1 MKLRSWLTLAVAAG
15 LLLSAAPA
23 QAGTTFKNGAEINTA
38 QANCFPLRAFPA
50 YTQQTATGSSTGIEP
65 KVEDVFYL
73 SITVSFFQT
82 FDCAADFFSTQV
94 TLPPN
99 VQPAVGGS
107 AIPICRRYGGTS
119 PNFFFDP
126 RAPNV
131 CPTSISFNGSTRQF
145 SIFPR
150 DGAAV
155 PDFPLPAGQFFIGQ
169 RAPQESALYH
179 SVQLLVPVRASATMT
194 DQPIGFL
201 VCSVGTSCASGSV
214 PLTVTPAPAMAD
226 PPQVSIPGNAFTS
239 ATGARVPFTINV
251 SNNNGYWLKVD
262 TATDSNFASGR
273 PCGAGG
279 PFFFAAAGGSPFT
292 GDFSSEV
299 QFGDLQTGGTIC
311 NLEPNTTYFF
321 KACSAMPNTGTELAC
336 RVTSFKTGNVTTSF
350 EPPEQSAADL
360 PGNTQAV
367 LSGHQVVGGH
377 PAGSLFARRRLK
389 DAGGAFTTATGNQS
403 IGASTSSSGAV
414 TQTAS
419 GLTPWRTH
427 EIQSCFQ
434 VTAGSLFC
442 GDPVEVVAGFAT
454 APSDATGVGETSA
467 TLSGNASAP
476 SPDGTMRFLIGTTN
490 PGGDDVRTVL
500 SEGASTPVAARGGAG
515 DPVTGVVNGLT
526 PGTTYFW
533 AACFDNPAGSGIEDC
548 SPPRSFTTAGT
559 APQPGGGG
567 TPDPGTPP
575 PGGTTPGGTAPG
587 GGGPVGGTADTL
599 KPKASVKLKGKV
611 KRGKKVTLT
620 VTATDASGI
629 KSVTIKVGKARAK
642 ATRSVTIRLPRRKA
656 TIKVL
661 ITVTDRA
668 GNVAKVTKTLKVK

>member
-1 MKLRSWLTLAVAAG
+1 MKLRSRLLLAVAAG
-15 LLLSAAPA
+15 LLVSAAPA
-23 QAGTTFKNGAEINTA
+23 QAGTTFKSGAEINTA

-50 YTQQTATGSSTGIEP
+50 YTQQTGTGSSTGIEP
-65 KVEDVFYL
+65 KVDDVFYL

-107 AIPICRRYGGTS
+107 AVPICRRYGGTS

-131 CPTSISFNGSTRQF
+131 CPTSISFNGGTRQF

-155 PDFPLPAGQFFIGQ
+155 PDFPLPSGQFFIGQ

-179 SVQLLVPVRASATMT
+179 SVQLLVPVRASDTMSS
-194 DQPIGFL
+194 QPVGFQ

-214 PLTVTPAPAMAD
+214 PLTVTAAPAAGD

-262 TATDSNFASGR
+262 TATDQNFTSGR
-273 PCGAGG
+273 PCGG
-279 PFFFAAAGGSPFT
+279 PFFFDAGGTPFT

-299 QFGDLQTGGTIC
+299 QFGDLQQGGTVC
-311 NLEPNTTYFF
+311 NLVPNTTYFF
-321 KACSAMPNTGTELAC
+321 KACSAAPNTGTELAC

-360 PGNTQAV
+360 PGNNSAV
-367 LSGHQVVGGH
+367 LAQHQVVGGH
-377 PAGSLFARRRLK
+377 PAGTLFARRRLK
-389 DAGGAFTTATGNQS
+389 DGGGAVAGLAAGSNQA

-414 TQTAS
+414 TQTVT
-419 GLTPWRTH
+419 GLAPWRTH
-427 EIQSCFQ
+427 LVDSCFQ
-434 VTAGSLFC
+434 VTAGALFC

-467 TLSGNASAP
+467 TLSGQASAP

-490 PGGDDVRTVL
+490 PGSDDVRAVL
-500 SEGASTPVAARGGAG
+500 SEGASTPVAARGSAG
-515 DPVTGVVNGLT
+515 DPVSGVVNGLT

-533 AACFDNPAGSGIEDC
+533 AACFDNPAGNGIEDC
-548 SPPRSFTTAGT
+548 SPARTFTTAGT
-559 APQPGGGG
+559 APQPPGGGG
-567 TPDPGTPP
+567 APDPGAPP
-575 PGGTTPGGTAPG
+575 PGGGTTPG

-642 ATRSVTIRLPRRKA
+642 ATRKVTIKLPRRKA